1 MSIASITKAQELL
14 SQRLAV
20 AVPTATKAK
29 TVKGQRNAQVRA
41 VKAESTE
48 EVYVEG
54 WSLPAAFS
62 IWSRYESGTSYKTIE
77 RALDAGRS
85 DLVIAYKRYVDSAFQ
100 APLNAV
106 AFDKIATREAYL
118 ERQGKHDLGL
128 LGYSAIDRVQLAS
141 YYAFVRQIERWLT
154 QTGAIEHTIST
165 GIASWMPAFLSNDK
179 DDHKV
184 ADSETADLIGK
195 ALRDFRSDDELRE
208 DARLGESVRYDYGT
222 DGRLRRKSQTKQVND
237 ARKFLAA
244 RRLFALYPVAEYA
257 SAWVPSA
264 GAVYRE
270 IHAVTREGLR
280 QFRNTLEGLTTE
292 GFITDATM
300 YSASIRVGE
309 AGSVQMGDLVVPSAE
324 DDLFERITVT
334 ETALSRTASLTELR
348 QQLNSMLPAEIEA
361 FTFLE
366 LLLDG
371 MSLVELREVF
381 GTKSERAFA
390 QLVRDAQVIIST
402 K

>member
-1 MSIASITKAQELL
+1 MSNATISKAQELL
-14 SQRLAV
+14 LQRLAQ
-20 AVPTATKAK
+20 AVQPATKAK
-29 TVKGQRNAQVRA
+29 TVKGQRNAQTRE
-41 VKAESTE
+41 VKAVAAET
-48 EVYVEG
+48 VYVEG

-62 IWSRYESGTSYKTIE
+62 IWSRYNSGTSYQTLE

-85 DLVIAYKRYVDSAFQ
+85 DLVIAYKRYVNDAFD

-106 AFDKIATREAYL
+106 AFDKIVTRESYL

-128 LGYSAIDRVQLAS
+128 LGYSAVDRVQLAS
-141 YYAFVRQIERWLT
+141 YYAFVREIERWLT
-154 QTGAIEHTIST
+154 QTGASE
-165 GIASWMPAFLSNDK
+165 
-179 DDHKV
+179 
-184 ADSETADLIGK
+184 ETADLIGK

-208 DARLGESVRYDYGT
+208 DARLGESVRYDYGV
-222 DGRLRRKSQTKQVND
+222 DGRLRRKSQTKQVSD

-244 RRLFALYPVAEYA
+244 RRLFALYPVSEYA

-309 AGSVQMGDLVVPSAE
+309 AGSVQMGDLVTPSAE
-324 DDLFERITVT
+324 DTLFERITVQ
-334 ETALSRTASLTELR
+334 ESALSRTATLNELR
-348 QQLNSMLPAEIEA
+348 ATLNSMLPAEIEA

-366 LLLDG
+366 LLTDG
-371 MSLVELREVF
+371 MSLVELRDVF
-381 GTKSERAFA
+381 GTKTERAFT
-390 QLVRDAQVIIST
+390 QLVRDAMEIIST

>member
-1 MSIASITKAQELL
+1 MSNATISKAQELL
-14 SQRLAV
+14 LQRLAQ
-20 AVPTATKAK
+20 AVQPATKAK
-29 TVKGQRNAQVRA
+29 TVKGQRNAQTRE
-41 VKAESTE
+41 VKAVAAET
-48 EVYVEG
+48 VYVEG

-62 IWSRYESGTSYKTIE
+62 IWSRHNSGTSYQTIE

-85 DLVIAYKRYVDSAFQ
+85 DLVIAYKRYVNDAFD

-106 AFDKIATREAYL
+106 AFDKIVTREAYL

-128 LGYSAIDRVQLAS
+128 LGYSAVDRVQLAS
-141 YYAFVRQIERWLT
+141 YYAFVREIERWLT
-154 QTGAIEHTIST
+154 QTGASE
-165 GIASWMPAFLSNDK
+165 
-179 DDHKV
+179 
-184 ADSETADLIGK
+184 ETADLIGK

-208 DARLGESVRYDYGT
+208 DARLGESVRYDYGV
-222 DGRLRRKSQTKQVND
+222 DGRLRRKSQTKQVSD

-244 RRLFALYPVAEYA
+244 RRLFALYPVSEYA

-300 YSASIRVGE
+300 YSASVRQGE
-309 AGSVQMGDLVVPSAE
+309 AGSVQMGDLVTPSAE
-324 DDLFERITVT
+324 DTLFERITVQ
-334 ETALSRTASLTELR
+334 ESALSRTATLNELR
-348 QQLNSMLPAEIEA
+348 ATLNSMLPAEIEA

-366 LLLDG
+366 LLTDG
-371 MSLVELREVF
+371 MSLVELRDVF
-381 GTKSERAFA
+381 GTKTERAFT
-390 QLVRDAQVIIST
+390 QLVRDAMEIIST

>member
-1 MSIASITKAQELL
+1 MSNATISKAQELL
-14 SQRLAV
+14 LQRLAQ
-20 AVPTATKAK
+20 AVQPATKAK
-29 TVKGQRNAQVRA
+29 TVKGQRNAQTRE
-41 VKAESTE
+41 VKAVAAET
-48 EVYVEG
+48 VYVEG

-62 IWSRYESGTSYKTIE
+62 IWSRHNSGTSYQTIE

-85 DLVIAYKRYVDSAFQ
+85 DLVIAYKRYVNDAFD

-106 AFDKIATREAYL
+106 AFDKIVTRESYL

-128 LGYSAIDRVQLAS
+128 LGYSAVDRVQLAS
-141 YYAFVRQIERWLT
+141 YYAFVREIERWLT
-154 QTGAIEHTIST
+154 QTGASE
-165 GIASWMPAFLSNDK
+165 
-179 DDHKV
+179 
-184 ADSETADLIGK
+184 ETADLIGK

-208 DARLGESVRYDYGT
+208 DARLGESVRYDYGV
-222 DGRLRRKSQTKQVND
+222 DGRLRRKSQTKQVSD

-244 RRLFALYPVAEYA
+244 RRLFALYPVSEYA

-300 YSASIRVGE
+300 YSASVRQGE
-309 AGSVQMGDLVVPSAE
+309 AGSVQMGDLVTPSAE
-324 DDLFERITVT
+324 DTLFERITVQ
-334 ETALSRTASLTELR
+334 ESALSRTATLNELR
-348 QQLNSMLPAEIEA
+348 ATLNSMLPAEIEA

-366 LLLDG
+366 LLTDG
-371 MSLVELREVF
+371 MSLVELRDVF
-381 GTKSERAFA
+381 GTKTERAFT
-390 QLVRDAQVIIST
+390 QLVRDAMEIIST

>member
-1 MSIASITKAQELL
+1 MSNATISKAQELL
-14 SQRLAV
+14 LQRLAQ
-20 AVPTATKAK
+20 AVQPATKAK
-29 TVKGQRNAQVRA
+29 TVKGQRNAQTRE
-41 VKAESTE
+41 VKAVAAET
-48 EVYVEG
+48 VYVEG

-62 IWSRYESGTSYKTIE
+62 IWSRHNSGTSYQTIE

-85 DLVIAYKRYVDSAFQ
+85 DLVIAYKRYVNDAFD

-106 AFDKIATREAYL
+106 AFDKIVTREGYL

-128 LGYSAIDRVQLAS
+128 LGYSAVDRVQLAS
-141 YYAFVRQIERWLT
+141 YYAFVREIERWLT
-154 QTGAIEHTIST
+154 QTGASE
-165 GIASWMPAFLSNDK
+165 
-179 DDHKV
+179 
-184 ADSETADLIGK
+184 ETADLIGK

-208 DARLGESVRYDYGT
+208 DARLGESVRYDYGV
-222 DGRLRRKSQTKQVND
+222 DGRLRRKSQTKQVSD

-244 RRLFALYPVAEYA
+244 RRLFALYPVSEYA

-300 YSASIRVGE
+300 YSASVRVGE
-309 AGSVQMGDLVVPSAE
+309 AGSVQMGDLVTPSAE
-324 DDLFERITVT
+324 DTLFERITVQ
-334 ETALSRTASLTELR
+334 ESALSRTATLNELR
-348 QQLNSMLPAEIEA
+348 ATLNSMLPAEIEA

-366 LLLDG
+366 LLTDG
-371 MSLVELREVF
+371 MSLVELRDVF
-381 GTKSERAFA
+381 GTKTERAFT
-390 QLVRDAQVIIST
+390 QLVRDAMEIIST

>member
-1 MSIASITKAQELL
+1 MSNATISKAQELL
-14 SQRLAV
+14 LQRLAQ
-20 AVPTATKAK
+20 AVQPATKAK
-29 TVKGQRNAQVRA
+29 TVKGQRNAQTRE
-41 VKAESTE
+41 VKAVAAET
-48 EVYVEG
+48 VYVEG

-62 IWSRYESGTSYKTIE
+62 IWSRYNSGTSYQTLE

-85 DLVIAYKRYVDSAFQ
+85 DLVIAYKRYVNDAFD

-106 AFDKIATREAYL
+106 AFDKIVTREAYL

-128 LGYSAIDRVQLAS
+128 LGYSAVDRVQLAS
-141 YYAFVRQIERWLT
+141 YYAFVREIERWLT
-154 QTGAIEHTIST
+154 QTGASE
-165 GIASWMPAFLSNDK
+165 
-179 DDHKV
+179 
-184 ADSETADLIGK
+184 ETADLIGK

-208 DARLGESVRYDYGT
+208 DARLGESVRYDYGV
-222 DGRLRRKSQTKQVND
+222 DGRLRRKSQTKQVSD

-244 RRLFALYPVAEYA
+244 RRLFALYPVSEYA

-300 YSASIRVGE
+300 YSASIRQGE
-309 AGSVQMGDLVVPSAE
+309 AGSVQMGDLVTPSAE
-324 DDLFERITVT
+324 DTLFERITVQ
-334 ETALSRTASLTELR
+334 ESALSRTATLNELR
-348 QQLNSMLPAEIEA
+348 ATLNSMLPAEIEA

-366 LLLDG
+366 LLTDG
-371 MSLVELREVF
+371 MSLVELRDVF
-381 GTKSERAFA
+381 GTKTERAFT
-390 QLVRDAQVIIST
+390 QLVRDAMEIIST

>member
-41 VKAESTE
+41 VKAESAE
-48 EVYVEG
+48 QVYVEG

-62 IWSRYESGTSYKTIE
+62 IWSRYESGTSYQTIE

-85 DLVIAYKRYVDSAFQ
+85 DLVIAYKRYVNSAFE

-106 AFDKIATREAYL
+106 AFDKIVTRESYL

-141 YYAFVRQIERWLT
+141 FYAFVRQVERWLT
-154 QTGAIEHTIST
+154 QTGASE
-165 GIASWMPAFLSNDK
+165 
-179 DDHKV
+179 
-184 ADSETADLIGK
+184 ETADLIGK

-244 RRLFALYPVAEYA
+244 RRLFALYPVSEYA
-257 SAWVPSA
+257 QAWVPSA

-324 DDLFERITVT
+324 DDLFDRITVS
-334 ETALSRTASLTELR
+334 ETALSRTASLNELR
-348 QQLNSMLPAEIEA
+348 NQLTSMLPAEIEA

-381 GTKSERAFA
+381 GTKSERAFT

>member
-20 AVPTATKAK
+20 AAPTATKAK

-41 VKAESTE
+41 VKADSTE

-62 IWSRYESGTSYKTIE
+62 IWSRHESGTSYKTIE

-85 DLVIAYKRYVDSAFQ
+85 DLVIAYKRYVNHAFE

-106 AFDKIATREAYL
+106 AFTKIATREEYL

-154 QTGAIEHTIST
+154 QTGASE
-165 GIASWMPAFLSNDK
+165 
-179 DDHKV
+179 
-184 ADSETADLIGK
+184 ETADLIGK

-244 RRLFALYPVAEYA
+244 RRLFALYPVSEYA

-324 DDLFERITVT
+324 DDLFDRITVT
-334 ETALSRTASLTELR
+334 ETALSRTASLNELR

-381 GTKSERAFA
+381 GTKSERAFT

>member
-1 MSIASITKAQELL
+1 MSNATISKAQELL
-14 SQRLAV
+14 LQRLAQ
-20 AVPTATKAK
+20 AVQPATKAK
-29 TVKGQRNAQVRA
+29 TVKGQRSAQTRE
-41 VKAESTE
+41 VKAVAAET
-48 EVYVEG
+48 VYVEG

-62 IWSRYESGTSYKTIE
+62 IWSRYNSGTSYQTIE

-85 DLVIAYKRYVDSAFQ
+85 DLVIAYKRYVNDAFD

-106 AFDKIATREAYL
+106 AFDKIVTREGYL

-128 LGYSAIDRVQLAS
+128 LGYSAVDRVQLAS

-154 QTGAIEHTIST
+154 QTGASE
-165 GIASWMPAFLSNDK
+165 
-179 DDHKV
+179 
-184 ADSETADLIGK
+184 ETADLIGK

-208 DARLGESVRYDYGT
+208 DARLGESVRYDYGV
-222 DGRLRRKSQTKQVND
+222 DGRLRRKSQTKQVSD

-244 RRLFALYPVAEYA
+244 RRLFVLYPVSEYA

-300 YSASIRVGE
+300 YSASVRQGE
-309 AGSVQMGDLVVPSAE
+309 AGSVQMGDLVTPSAE
-324 DDLFERITVT
+324 DTLFERITVQ
-334 ETALSRTASLTELR
+334 ESALSRTATLNELR
-348 QQLNSMLPAEIEA
+348 AQLNSMLPAEIEA

-366 LLLDG
+366 LLTDG
-371 MSLVELREVF
+371 MSLVELRDVF
-381 GTKSERAFA
+381 GTKTERAFT
-390 QLVRDAQVIIST
+390 QLVRDAMEIIST

>member
-1 MSIASITKAQELL
+1 MSNATISKAQELL
-14 SQRLAV
+14 LQRLAQ
-20 AVPTATKAK
+20 AVQPATKAK
-29 TVKGQRNAQVRA
+29 TVKGQRNAQTRE
-41 VKAESTE
+41 VKAVAAET
-48 EVYVEG
+48 VYVEG

-62 IWSRYESGTSYKTIE
+62 IWSRHNSGTSYQTIE

-85 DLVIAYKRYVDSAFQ
+85 DLVIAYKRYVNDAFD

-106 AFDKIATREAYL
+106 AFDKIVTREGYL

-128 LGYSAIDRVQLAS
+128 LGYSAVDRVQLAS
-141 YYAFVRQIERWLT
+141 YYAFVREIERWLT
-154 QTGAIEHTIST
+154 QTGASE
-165 GIASWMPAFLSNDK
+165 
-179 DDHKV
+179 
-184 ADSETADLIGK
+184 ETADLIGK

-208 DARLGESVRYDYGT
+208 DARLGESVRYDYGV
-222 DGRLRRKSQTKQVND
+222 DGRLRRKSQTKQVSD

-244 RRLFALYPVAEYA
+244 RRLFALYPVSEYA

-309 AGSVQMGDLVVPSAE
+309 AGSVQMGDLVTPSAE
-324 DDLFERITVT
+324 DTLFERITVQ
-334 ETALSRTASLTELR
+334 ESALSRTATLNELR
-348 QQLNSMLPAEIEA
+348 ATLNSMLPAEIEA

-366 LLLDG
+366 LLTDG
-371 MSLVELREVF
+371 MSLVELRDVF
-381 GTKSERAFA
+381 GTKTERAFT
-390 QLVRDAQVIIST
+390 QLVRDAMEIIST

>member
-41 VKAESTE
+41 VKAESAE
-48 EVYVEG
+48 QVYVEG

-62 IWSRYESGTSYKTIE
+62 IWSRYESGTSYQTIE

-85 DLVIAYKRYVDSAFQ
+85 DLVIAYKRYVNSAFE

-106 AFDKIATREAYL
+106 AFDKIVTRESYL

-128 LGYSAIDRVQLAS
+128 LGYSAVDRVQLAS
-141 YYAFVRQIERWLT
+141 FYAFVRQVERWLT
-154 QTGAIEHTIST
+154 QTGASE
-165 GIASWMPAFLSNDK
+165 
-179 DDHKV
+179 
-184 ADSETADLIGK
+184 ETADLIGK

-244 RRLFALYPVAEYA
+244 RRLFALYPVSEYA
-257 SAWVPSA
+257 QAWVPSA

-324 DDLFERITVT
+324 DDLFDRITVS
-334 ETALSRTASLTELR
+334 ETALSRTASLNELR
-348 QQLNSMLPAEIEA
+348 QQLTSMLPAEIEA

-381 GTKSERAFA
+381 GTKTERAFT

>member
-1 MSIASITKAQELL
+1 MSIASITKAQAIL

-29 TVKGQRNAQVRA
+29 TVKGQRNAQVRTD
-41 VKAESTE
+41 KAESTE
-48 EVYVEG
+48 QVYVEG

-85 DLVIAYKRYVDSAFQ
+85 DLVIAYKRYVDNAFE

-106 AFDKIATREAYL
+106 AFTKIATREEYL

-154 QTGAIEHTIST
+154 QTGASE
-165 GIASWMPAFLSNDK
+165 
-179 DDHKV
+179 
-184 ADSETADLIGK
+184 ETADLIGK

-244 RRLFALYPVAEYA
+244 RRLFALYPVSEYA

-309 AGSVQMGDLVVPSAE
+309 AGSVRMGDLVVPSAE
-324 DDLFERITVT
+324 DNLFERITVQ
-334 ETALSRTASLTELR
+334 ESALSRTASLNELR

-381 GTKSERAFA
+381 GTKTERAFA

>member
-1 MSIASITKAQELL
+1 MSIASITKAQAIL

-29 TVKGQRNAQVRA
+29 TVKGQRNAQVRTD
-41 VKAESTE
+41 KAESTE
-48 EVYVEG
+48 QVYVEG

-85 DLVIAYKRYVDSAFQ
+85 DLVIAYKRYVDSAFE

-106 AFDKIATREAYL
+106 AFTKIATREEYL

-154 QTGAIEHTIST
+154 QTGASE
-165 GIASWMPAFLSNDK
+165 
-179 DDHKV
+179 
-184 ADSETADLIGK
+184 ETADLIGK

-244 RRLFALYPVAEYA
+244 RRLFALYPVSEYA

-300 YSASIRVGE
+300 YSTSIRVGE
-309 AGSVQMGDLVVPSAE
+309 AGSVRMGDLVVPSAE
-324 DDLFERITVT
+324 DNLFERITVQ
-334 ETALSRTASLTELR
+334 ESALSRTASLNELR

-381 GTKSERAFA
+381 GTKTERAFA

>member
-1 MSIASITKAQELL
+1 MSNATISKAQELL
-14 SQRLAV
+14 LQRLAQ
-20 AVPTATKAK
+20 AVQPATKAK
-29 TVKGQRNAQVRA
+29 TVKGQRSAQTRE
-41 VKAESTE
+41 VKAVAAET
-48 EVYVEG
+48 VYVEG

-62 IWSRYESGTSYKTIE
+62 IWSRYNSGTSYQTIE

-85 DLVIAYKRYVDSAFQ
+85 DLVIAYKRYVNDAFD

-106 AFDKIATREAYL
+106 AFDKIVTREGYL

-128 LGYSAIDRVQLAS
+128 LGYSAVDRVQLAS
-141 YYAFVRQIERWLT
+141 YYAFVREIERWLT
-154 QTGAIEHTIST
+154 QTGASE
-165 GIASWMPAFLSNDK
+165 
-179 DDHKV
+179 
-184 ADSETADLIGK
+184 ETADLIGK

-208 DARLGESVRYDYGT
+208 DARLGESVRYDYGV
-222 DGRLRRKSQTKQVND
+222 DGRLRRKSQTKQVSD

-244 RRLFALYPVAEYA
+244 RRLFVLYPVAEYA

-300 YSASIRVGE
+300 YSASVRVGE
-309 AGSVQMGDLVVPSAE
+309 AGSVQMGDLVTPSAE
-324 DDLFERITVT
+324 DTLFERITVQ
-334 ETALSRTASLTELR
+334 ESALSRTATLNELR
-348 QQLNSMLPAEIEA
+348 ATLNSMLPAEIEA

-366 LLLDG
+366 LLTDG
-371 MSLVELREVF
+371 MSLVELRDVF
-381 GTKSERAFA
+381 GTKTERAFT
-390 QLVRDAQVIIST
+390 QLVRDAMEIIST

>member
-1 MSIASITKAQELL
+1 MSNATISKAQELL
-14 SQRLAV
+14 LQRLAQ
-20 AVPTATKAK
+20 AVQPATKAK
-29 TVKGQRNAQVRA
+29 TVKGQRNAQTRE
-41 VKAESTE
+41 VKAVAAET
-48 EVYVEG
+48 VYVEG

-62 IWSRYESGTSYKTIE
+62 IWSRHNSGTSYQTIE

-85 DLVIAYKRYVDSAFQ
+85 DLVIAYKRYVNDAFD

-106 AFDKIATREAYL
+106 AFDKIVTREGYL

-128 LGYSAIDRVQLAS
+128 LGYSAVDRVQLAS
-141 YYAFVRQIERWLT
+141 YYAFVREIERWLT
-154 QTGAIEHTIST
+154 QTGASE
-165 GIASWMPAFLSNDK
+165 
-179 DDHKV
+179 
-184 ADSETADLIGK
+184 ETADLIGK

-208 DARLGESVRYDYGT
+208 DARLGESVRYDYGV
-222 DGRLRRKSQTKQVND
+222 DGRLRRKSQTKQVSD

-244 RRLFALYPVAEYA
+244 RRLFALYPVSEYA

-309 AGSVQMGDLVVPSAE
+309 AGSVQMGDLVTPSAE
-324 DDLFERITVT
+324 DTLFERITVQ
-334 ETALSRTASLTELR
+334 ESALSRTATLNELR
-348 QQLNSMLPAEIEA
+348 ATLNSMLPAEIEA

-366 LLLDG
+366 LLTDG
-371 MSLVELREVF
+371 MSLVELRDVF
-381 GTKSERAFA
+381 GTKTERAFT
-390 QLVRDAQVIIST
+390 QLLRDAKEIIST

>member
-1 MSIASITKAQELL
+1 MSNATISKAQELL
-14 SQRLAV
+14 LQRLAQ
-20 AVPTATKAK
+20 AVQPATKAK
-29 TVKGQRNAQVRA
+29 TVKGQRNAQTRE
-41 VKAESTE
+41 VKAIAAET
-48 EVYVEG
+48 VYVEG

-62 IWSRYESGTSYKTIE
+62 IWSRYNSGTSYQTLE

-85 DLVIAYKRYVDSAFQ
+85 DLVIAYKRYVNDAFDT
-100 APLNAV
+100 PLNSV
-106 AFDKIATREAYL
+106 AFDKIVAREGYL

-141 YYAFVRQIERWLT
+141 YYAFVREIERWLT
-154 QTGAIEHTIST
+154 QTGASE
-165 GIASWMPAFLSNDK
+165 
-179 DDHKV
+179 
-184 ADSETADLIGK
+184 ETADLIGK

-208 DARLGESVRYDYGT
+208 DARLGESVRYDYGV
-222 DGRLRRKSQTKQVND
+222 DGRLRRKSQTKQVSD

-244 RRLFALYPVAEYA
+244 RRLFALYPVSEYA

-300 YSASIRVGE
+300 YSASVRVGE
-309 AGSVQMGDLVVPSAE
+309 AGSVQMGDLVTPSAE
-324 DDLFERITVT
+324 DTLFERITVQ
-334 ETALSRTASLTELR
+334 ESALSRTATLNELR
-348 QQLNSMLPAEIEA
+348 ATLNSMLPAEIEA

-366 LLLDG
+366 LLTDG
-371 MSLVELREVF
+371 MSLVELRDVF
-381 GTKSERAFA
+381 GTKTERAFT
-390 QLVRDAQVIIST
+390 QLVRDAMEIIST

>member
-41 VKAESTE
+41 VKAESAE
-48 EVYVEG
+48 QVYVEG

-62 IWSRYESGTSYKTIE
+62 IWSRYESGTSYQTIE

-85 DLVIAYKRYVDSAFQ
+85 DLVIAYKRYVNSAFE

-106 AFDKIATREAYL
+106 AFDKIVTRESYL

-141 YYAFVRQIERWLT
+141 FYAFVRQVERWLT
-154 QTGAIEHTIST
+154 QTGASE
-165 GIASWMPAFLSNDK
+165 
-179 DDHKV
+179 
-184 ADSETADLIGK
+184 ETADLIGK

-244 RRLFALYPVAEYA
+244 RRLFALYPVSEYA
-257 SAWVPSA
+257 QAWVPSA

-324 DDLFERITVT
+324 DDLFDRITVS
-334 ETALSRTASLTELR
+334 ETALSRTASLNELR
-348 QQLNSMLPAEIEA
+348 NQLTSMLPAEIEA

-381 GTKSERAFA
+381 GTKTERAFT

>member
-1 MSIASITKAQELL
+1 MSNATISKAQELL
-14 SQRLAV
+14 LQRLAQ
-20 AVPTATKAK
+20 AVQPATKAK
-29 TVKGQRNAQVRA
+29 TVKGQRNAQTRE
-41 VKAESTE
+41 VKAVAAET
-48 EVYVEG
+48 VYVEG

-62 IWSRYESGTSYKTIE
+62 IWSRHNSGTSYQTLE

-85 DLVIAYKRYVDSAFQ
+85 DLVIAYKRYVNDAFD

-106 AFDKIATREAYL
+106 AFDKIVTREAYL

-128 LGYSAIDRVQLAS
+128 LGYSAVDRVQLAS
-141 YYAFVRQIERWLT
+141 YYAFVREIERWLT
-154 QTGAIEHTIST
+154 QTGASE
-165 GIASWMPAFLSNDK
+165 
-179 DDHKV
+179 
-184 ADSETADLIGK
+184 ETADLIGK

-208 DARLGESVRYDYGT
+208 DARLGESVRYDYGV
-222 DGRLRRKSQTKQVND
+222 DGRLRRKSQTKQVSD

-244 RRLFALYPVAEYA
+244 RRLFALYPVSEYA

-300 YSASIRVGE
+300 YSASVRQGE
-309 AGSVQMGDLVVPSAE
+309 AGSVQMGDLVTPSAE
-324 DDLFERITVT
+324 DTLFERITVQ
-334 ETALSRTASLTELR
+334 ESALSRTATLNELR
-348 QQLNSMLPAEIEA
+348 ATLNSMLPAEIEA

-366 LLLDG
+366 LLTDG
-371 MSLVELREVF
+371 MSLVELRDVF
-381 GTKSERAFA
+381 GTKTERAFT
-390 QLVRDAQVIIST
+390 QLVRDAMEIIST

>member
-41 VKAESTE
+41 VKAESAE
-48 EVYVEG
+48 QVYVEG

-62 IWSRYESGTSYKTIE
+62 IWSRYESGTSYQTIE

-85 DLVIAYKRYVDSAFQ
+85 DLVIAYKRYVNSAFE

-106 AFDKIATREAYL
+106 AFDKIVTRESYL

-141 YYAFVRQIERWLT
+141 FYAFVRQIERWLT
-154 QTGAIEHTIST
+154 QTGASE
-165 GIASWMPAFLSNDK
+165 
-179 DDHKV
+179 
-184 ADSETADLIGK
+184 ETADLIGK

-244 RRLFALYPVAEYA
+244 RRLFALYPVSEYA
-257 SAWVPSA
+257 QAWVPSA

-324 DDLFERITVT
+324 DDLFDRITVS
-334 ETALSRTASLTELR
+334 ETALSRTASLNELR
-348 QQLNSMLPAEIEA
+348 NQLTSMLPAEIEA

-381 GTKSERAFA
+381 GTKTERAFT

>member
-1 MSIASITKAQELL
+1 MSTASITKAQAIL
-14 SQRLAV
+14 SQRLAA
-20 AVPTATKAK
+20 AVPTATTAK

-41 VKAESTE
+41 VKAEATE
-48 EVYVEG
+48 QVYVEG

-62 IWSRYESGTSYKTIE
+62 IWSRYESGTSYKTLE

-85 DLVIAYKRYVDSAFQ
+85 DLVIAYKRYVDSAFE

-106 AFDKIATREAYL
+106 AFEKIVTRESYL

-128 LGYSAIDRVQLAS
+128 LGYSAVDRVQLAS
-141 YYAFVRQIERWLT
+141 YYAFVRQVERWLT
-154 QTGAIEHTIST
+154 QTGASE
-165 GIASWMPAFLSNDK
+165 
-179 DDHKV
+179 
-184 ADSETADLIGK
+184 ETADLIGK

-244 RRLFALYPVAEYA
+244 RRLFALYPVSEYA
-257 SAWVPSA
+257 QAWVPSA

-324 DDLFERITVT
+324 DDLFDRITVT
-334 ETALSRTASLTELR
+334 ETALSRTASLNELR

-381 GTKSERAFA
+381 GTKTERAFT